1 MLTLIKKRIK
11 YFFKPVLDENEI
23 HFINLR
29 QNKKS
34 FSNSKNNIL
43 VEATADLIY
52 VRIIEAL
59 INKFPNNNF
68 IGVYTS
74 KFILKKE
81 DFLFFPFLYR
91 YIVYKKEKEKFERLY
106 TSIGVVKFYSTN
118 SIGLLKKMKNLL
130 KSYMFLKKLHSIED
144 LIKSEYQNI
153 IVGDLIYDSFLR
165 FENKPTFK
173 SNRSF
178 LNFIFYANRLINSFT
193 LCEDLLVKFDFKKV
207 FCIYASY
214 VNHGSVV
221 RCYLK
226 NNIPV
231 YTSGTEMKLF
241 KLHTNGHLFESLDHE
256 NYNYTFSN
264 LKNKDE
270 LRELANSKLN
280 QRFNGKPDLDYMFKS
295 SYSFNSDHLFDLY
308 GQIDGVVFMH
318 DFFDCVHLYNGML
331 FNDFYEWTEF
341 LINLVLDNNLK
352 IAFKPHPLEREE
364 SKDVSNFFKL
374 KYPEIVWL
382 DTEISNKT
390 IFEAGIKF
398 GTSVYGTVLSEL
410 AYHGIRSLSAGDNPT
425 VSFDFCASPINKAE
439 YEDLIKNPLKI
450 KISDNYKS
458 KVCEFYY
465 MHYMSQKSDLN
476 VFLPKDILV
485 NRPINYTSKI
495 LNL

>member
-11 YFFKPVLDENEI
+11 YFFSPVLDENEI
-23 HFINLR
+23 HFINLKH
-29 QNKKS
+29 NKKS
-34 FSNSKNNIL
+34 FSSTKNNIL
-43 VEATADLIY
+43 IEATADLIY

-91 YIVYKKEKEKFERLY
+91 YIIYNKEKEKFKRLY

-118 SIGLLKKMKNLL
+118 SIGFLKKMKNLL

-173 SNRSF
+173 SNQSL
-178 LNFIFYANRLINSFT
+178 LNFIFYVQRLINTFT
-193 LCEDLLVKFDFKKV
+193 LCQNLLVKYDFKKV
-207 FCIYASY
+207 FCLYASY
-214 VNHGSVV
+214 VQHGSVV
-221 RCYLK
+221 RYYLK
-226 NNIPV
+226 NNIPL

-256 NYNYTFSN
+256 KYNYTFSIF
-264 LKNKDE
+264 KNKDK
-270 LRELANSKLN
+270 LRELAKSKLD
-280 QRFNGKPDLDYMFKS
+280 QRFNGQPDLDYMFKS
-295 SYSFNSDHLFDLY
+295 SYSSNYNHLFDLY

-318 DFFDCVHLYNGML
+318 DFFDCVHLYSDML

-341 LINLVLDNNLK
+341 LIKIVLDNNLK
-352 IAFKPHPLEREE
+352 IAFKPHPLERKE
-364 SKDVSNFFKL
+364 SKVVSNFFKL

-382 DTEISNKT
+382 DTEISNKA

-425 VSFDFCASPINKAE
+425 ISFDFCTTPRNKAQ
-439 YEDLIKNPLKI
+439 YVDLIKNPLKI

-458 KVCEFYY
+458 KVCEFYF
-465 MHYMSQKSDLN
+465 MHYLSQKSDLN
-476 VFLPKDILV
+476 ISVPKDIL
-485 NRPINYTSKI
+485 NKRYIDYNSTI